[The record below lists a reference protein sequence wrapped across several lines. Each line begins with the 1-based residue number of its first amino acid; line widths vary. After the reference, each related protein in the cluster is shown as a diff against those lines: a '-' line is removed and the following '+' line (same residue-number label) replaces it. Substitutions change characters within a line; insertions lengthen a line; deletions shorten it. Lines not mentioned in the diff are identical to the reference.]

1 MTTRS
6 VVEACALAGNALSR
20 TSRARN
26 DCGLLVGLL
35 SVVSAP
41 PSNVAIATS
50 ATTAATPHH
59 TKVRLGCRAQE
70 SASARVERVIVP
82 PLTGTYGDAVQ
93 RDHKTQRPRAAS
105 DFSRISAARLSING
119 ACRPG
124 RGDGQHAPAA
134 GKADL
139 DGGDLSRL
147 MRRNH
152 DDRARR
158 VVKDALADGT

>member
-6 VVEACALAGNALSR
+6 VVEACAFAGNALSR

-50 ATTAATPHH
+50 ATMAATPHQ

-93 RDHKTQRPRAAS
+93 RDHKTQRPRAAT
-105 DFSRISAARLSING
+105 DFSRISAARLPIND
-119 ACRPG
+119 ASR
-124 RGDGQHAPAA
+124 PAA
-134 GKADL
+134 VMG
-139 DGGDLSRL
+139 STRRL
-147 MRRNH
+147 P
-152 DDRARR
+152 ARPTLTVATR
-158 VVKDALADGT
+158 HVLCVGITTTGHVAW